1 MGHDWTTRGTH
12 HRVTARGRARDLVR
26 GFARGDVPYPRG
38 SARDR
43 MPYSRGSAR
52 DDVAHPAGSGRD
64 QGPYPRTSPEDGGA
78 VPAPLGRDAVVA
90 DRRWAADLR
99 AAVFCSLALF
109 ALIMLVDCA
118 AGTLS
123 AVRTGLWAGLAVLL
137 YVILHPARVTAGP
150 GWLAVR
156 GPLRRRHVCTG
167 LLTSVRISE
176 TVAARLVLCDSLGN
190 RVEFDPKILAEN
202 PLLLHRLDAGA
213 RRSRACGLLRTGA
226 ADLGWLL
233 ARLDGREAKAVFEAS
248 GLR

>member
-1 MGHDWTTRGTH
+1 MGHDWTTRGTRR
-12 HRVTARGRARDLVR
+12 RVTARGRARDL
-26 GFARGDVPYPRG
+26 AWG
-38 SARDR
+38 SARD
-43 MPYSRGSAR
+43 
-52 DDVAHPAGSGRD
+52 H
-64 QGPYPRTSPEDGGA
+64 GPHPRTSPEDDGGGA
-78 VPAPLGRDAVVA
+78 VPALLGRDAVVA

-109 ALIMLVDCA
+109 ALIMLVDGA

-123 AVRTGLWAGLAVLL
+123 AARTGLWAGLAVLL
-137 YVILHPARVTAGP
+137 YVILYPARVTAGP

-156 GPLRRRHVCTG
+156 GPLRRGHVCTG

-190 RVEFDPKILAEN
+190 RVEFDPRILAEN

-213 RRSRACGLLRTGA
+213 RASRALGLLRTGSVE
-226 ADLGWLL
+226 LGRLL